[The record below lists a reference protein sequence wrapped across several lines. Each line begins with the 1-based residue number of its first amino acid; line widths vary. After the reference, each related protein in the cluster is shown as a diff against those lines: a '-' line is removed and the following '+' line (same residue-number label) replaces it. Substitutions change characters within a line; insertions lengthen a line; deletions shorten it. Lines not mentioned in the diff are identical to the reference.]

1 MAEPLQCQLNLLDRV
16 EAKAGNNQAG
26 TSQATHQSGIGHRQ
40 YRRSIDDDQVIH
52 LTELIQQRLEVGVH
66 QQLGGVRRNLPTTN
80 KVQPFNA
87 CLVDNIRQSMGM
99 GQKVR
104 QARFGIMVDKLVQI
118 ALAHIPIKQHYLLT
132 GLGNDGSKVGRNEG
146 LANPRAGAGDH
157 QDVVLRFHHGEM
169 QAGTQAAQGFN
180 GQVRRVGSSQQT
192 GPLYALAF
200 ALQHFLILA
209 EGDGRIHRQADLLNQ
224 LRVFDTAV
232 QGMAQQGNGYTQH
245 AAQQGSE
252 DHNQCFLRFDRLAGI
267 DCSLVNHPH
276 VAHGAGAHDIQ
287 LLGLVQHLGVD
298 LGTHLHITG
307 QSQQLLLG
315 LGKAAYVLEHTVAA
329 AFQLA
334 ELTHQRLIAGVVTGK
349 APLQFFALEGQLRD
363 GRFDLHHLIQNGLGL
378 DGDIDRASAG
388 LVSVECVFRLLKV
401 PAYLG
406 QLVGQKLKALLG
418 FGGFALHI
426 LAHIQAA
433 DFIQY
438 TRGEGRVAMLQSD
451 VKNAGILALFTGADG
466 ALQTENGAQTSAFDQ
481 FKVSTGARY
490 KLGNLN
496 LESVLVD
503 SIAYLAGHQHIAVL
517 VIQRKVAVL
526 ACSQCQGLAEIAV
539 RHFQLE
545 NIQPLA
551 ISGIAGKAQKRA
563 GYGLFST
570 GLEAPVHEGADHR
583 EQLGFGHD
591 GQFEVVHCL
600 ADDLAGFQQLDLG
613 DRSRSGS
620 EQLTVAKQAAN
631 PGGLLFDL
639 NYGIGRIDRRGQQC
653 VSNTDNGE
661 ENSAGDND
669 ALVINQGTKQ
679 RQQVNF
685 IVLVGGRRR
694 RGVLHSLALY
704 LY

>member
-252 DHNQCFLRFDRLAGI
+252 DHNQCFLSFDRLAGI

-276 VAHGAGAHDIQ
+276 VAHGAGAHYIQ

-315 LGKAAYVLEHTVAA
+315 LGKAAYILEHTVAA

-363 GRFDLHHLIQNGLGL
+363 GRFDLHHLVQNGLGL

-388 LVSVECVFRLLKV
+388 LVGVECVFRLLKV

-406 QLVGQKLKALLG
+406 QLVSQELKTLLG
-418 FGGFALHI
+418 FRGFALHI
-426 LAHIQAA
+426 LAHVEAA
-433 DFIQY
+433 DLIEH
-438 TRGEGRVAMLQSD
+438 THGEGGIAVLQRDIQNARV
-451 VKNAGILALFTGADG
+451 LALFTGTDF
-466 ALQTENGAQTSAFDQ
+466 ALQTENSTQSAAFDN
-481 FKVSTGARY
+481 FKVSPWARY
-490 KLGNLN
+490 KLCYLN
-496 LESVLVD
+496 LESILVN
-503 SIAYLAGHQHIAVL
+503 SIANLARNQCIAIL
-517 VIQRKVAVL
+517 VIQREITVL
-526 ACSQCQGLAEIAV
+526 ARSQCQGLTEITV
-539 RHFQLE
+539 RHLKLK
-545 NIQPLA
+545 NIQPLSPPSVA
-551 ISGIAGKAQKRA
+551 VKAQESACQRLISA
-563 GYGLFST
+563 
-570 GLEAPVHEGADHR
+570 GLEAPV
-583 EQLGFGHD
+583 
-591 GQFEVVHCL
+591 
-600 ADDLAGFQQLDLG
+600 
-613 DRSRSGS
+613 
-620 EQLTVAKQAAN
+620 
-631 PGGLLFDL
+631 
-639 NYGIGRIDRRGQQC
+639 
-653 VSNTDNGE
+653 
-661 ENSAGDND
+661 
-669 ALVINQGTKQ
+669 
-679 RQQVNF
+679 
-685 IVLVGGRRR
+685 
-694 RGVLHSLALY
+694 
-704 LY
+704 

>member
-1 MAEPLQCQLNLLDRV
+1 
-16 EAKAGNNQAG
+16 
-26 TSQATHQSGIGHRQ
+26 
-40 YRRSIDDDQVIH
+40 
-52 LTELIQQRLEVGVH
+52 
-66 QQLGGVRRNLPTTN
+66 
-80 KVQPFNA
+80 
-87 CLVDNIRQSMGM
+87 MGM
-99 GQKVR
+99 GQQVR
-104 QARFGIMVDKLVQI
+104 QARLGIMVHQLVQV
-118 ALAHIPIKQHYLLT
+118 ALAHIPIKQHNLLP
-132 GLGNDGSKVGRNEG
+132 GLGNDGGQVGRNEG
-146 LANPRAGAGDH
+146 LAHPRAGAGDH
-157 QDVVLRFHHGEM
+157 QDIVLRFHHGEM
-169 QAGTQAAQGFN
+169 QAGTQAAQCFN
-180 GQVRRVGSSQQT
+180 GQVRRVGGSQQT
-192 GPLYALAF
+192 GPLYTLAL
-200 ALQHFLILA
+200 ALQHFLVLA
-209 EGDGRIHRQADLLNQ
+209 EGDGRIYGQADLLNQ
-224 LRVFDTAV
+224 LRVLDAAV
-232 QGMAQQGNGYTQH
+232 ERMAQQSNGYTQH
-245 AAQQGSE
+245 AAEQSGE
-252 DHNQCFLRFDRLAGI
+252 HYNQCLLGFDRLAGI
-267 DCSLVNHPH
+267 HDSLVNHPN
-276 VAHGAGAHDIQ
+276 VTHGAGAHDIQ
-287 LLGLVQHLGVD
+287 LLRLVQHLGVD

-307 QSQQLLLG
+307 QPQQLLLG

-363 GRFDLHHLIQNGLGL
+363 GRFDLHHLIQNGLGF

-418 FGGFALHI
+418 FSGFALHI

-517 VIQRKVAVL
+517 VVQSKVVVL
-526 ACSQCQGLAEIAV
+526 ARSQCQRLAEIAV
-539 RHFQLE
+539 RHFQLK

-551 ISGIAGKAQKRA
+551 TPGIAGKAQKRA

-583 EQLGFGHD
+583 EQLGLGHD
-591 GQFEVVHCL
+591 SEFEVIHRL
-600 ADDLAGFQQLDLG
+600 ADNLAGFQQLDLG

-620 EQLTVAKQAAN
+620 EQLAVAKQAAN
-631 PGGLLFDL
+631 PGRLLFDL

-669 ALVINQGTKQ
+669 ALVINQGTK
-679 RQQVNF
+679 
-685 IVLVGGRRR
+685 
-694 RGVLHSLALY
+694 
-704 LY
+704 